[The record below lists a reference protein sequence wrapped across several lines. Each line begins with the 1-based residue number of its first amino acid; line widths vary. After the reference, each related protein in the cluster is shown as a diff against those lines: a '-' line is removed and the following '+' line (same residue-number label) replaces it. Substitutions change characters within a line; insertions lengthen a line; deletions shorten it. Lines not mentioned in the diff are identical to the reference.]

1 MTGRDLTI
9 QFGALCEP
17 LADQIE
23 KLGLAVTDAAE
34 LARIQII
41 STAVST
47 VTIHGFMSHLQS
59 DRARRKLFKRL
70 EKIVRAPSRQEG
82 STPADGALGRRD
94 RSVHA
99 EPLPPSETNPHG

>member
-1 MTGRDLTI
+1 MTSRDLTI

-17 LADQIE
+17 LADQVE

-70 EKIVRAPSRQEG
+70 EKIVRVPVGQESSEVG
-82 STPADGALGRRD
+82 DELAREGPASGMNPLIPTPPGHHHD
-94 RSVHA
+94 
-99 EPLPPSETNPHG
+99 